1 MRRILFLLQAVCLLS
16 SCATI
21 FKSSGHEEKFPK
33 TNKIAKYSDDGVVN
47 LHVSMSWINMFSAD
61 YGVQGRRYNVG
72 FVGASVGFSC
82 FYNGNPFVD
91 ISAAGIMDH
100 AVPVPAHIDYVDGTT
115 QHLLSVYGSVS
126 NNHLFAHKRFS
137 VGYGLS
143 FGHDIWNTINHGRWM
158 DDVPEEEVRRESV
171 SRSSNSL
178 GFILPLRYYTKRS
191 FYMGLVYR
199 PMIVQFTDRARFRY
213 QHTASFEIGWRI
225 RLAKIRP

>member
-1 MRRILFLLQAVCLLS
+1 M
-16 SCATI
+16 
-21 FKSSGHEEKFPK
+21 FKLSGHEEKLTK
-33 TNKIAKYSDDGVVN
+33 TDKIAGYSDDGVVN
-47 LHVSMSWINMFSAD
+47 LHVSMPWINAFGAD
-61 YGVQGRRYNVG
+61 YGEQGRRYNVG
-72 FVGASVGFSC
+72 FIGASVGFNY
-82 FYNGNPFVD
+82 FYSGNSFVD

-115 QHLLSVYGSVS
+115 QHMLSVYGSVS

-143 FGHDIWNTINHGRWM
+143 FGHDIWNTINRGRWT
-158 DDVPEEEVRRESV
+158 DDVPEEEVGRESV
-171 SRSSNSL
+171 HRASKSL
-178 GFILPLRYYTKRS
+178 GLVVPLYYYTKRS